1 MYTNKS
7 KNLQKYKLTE
17 ESSFIVK
24 DKSAVISA
32 ILIELKRSMNI
43 VVEKIESTKEW
54 KPSDED
60 IKLKNTHFTK
70 ALTAIYSLQVSLNFD
85 EGGNI
90 ALKLFQLY
98 EYCRQQLIK
107 GYSKKVVSG
116 IKKAV
121 EAIVS
126 ISEAWQIGVKN
137 AKTA

>member
-7 KNLQKYKLTE
+7 KNLQKYKVAE
-17 ESSFIVK
+17 ESSFNVK
-24 DKSAVISA
+24 NKSEVVYS
-32 ILIELKRSMNI
+32 ILTELKRSMNI
-43 VVEKIESTKEW
+43 VVDKIESTKEW
-54 KPSDED
+54 RPSSED

-90 ALKLFQLY
+90 AIKLFQLY
-98 EYCRQQLIK
+98 EFCRQQLIK

-121 EAIVS
+121 EAIGS
-126 ISEAWQIGVKN
+126 ISEAWQIGVNN
-137 AKTA
+137 AKAT

>member
-1 MYTNKS
+1 MKS
-7 KNLQKYKLTE
+7 FKR
-17 ESSFIVK
+17 
-24 DKSAVISA
+24 
-32 ILIELKRSMNI
+32 LKRFDNHQLI
-43 VVEKIESTKEW
+43 L
-54 KPSDED
+54 
-60 IKLKNTHFTK
+60 KLKNTHFTK

-121 EAIVS
+121 EAIGD
-126 ISEAWQIGVKN
+126 ISEAWQIGANN
-137 AKTA
+137 AKAT

>member
-43 VVEKIESTKEW
+43 VIEKIESTKEW

-90 ALKLFQLY
+90 AIKLFQLY

-107 GYSKKVVSG
+107 GYSKKVVVG
-116 IKKAV
+116 IMKAAN
-121 EAIVS
+121 AINDIHQS
-126 ISEAWQIGVKN
+126 FEEGFQN
-137 AKTA
+137 A

>member
-7 KNLQKYKLTE
+7 KNLQKYKLAQ
-17 ESSFIVK
+17 ESSFVVK

-32 ILIELKRSMNI
+32 ILMELKRSMNI
-43 VVEKIESTKEW
+43 VVDKIESTKEW
-54 KPSDED
+54 RPSDED

-90 ALKLFQLY
+90 AIKLFQLY

-121 EAIVS
+121 EAIGD
-126 ISEAWQIGVKN
+126 ISEAWQIGVNN
-137 AKTA
+137 AKAT

>member
-7 KNLQKYKLTE
+7 KNLQKYKSAE

-24 DKSAVISA
+24 DKSQVVSA
-32 ILIELKRSMNI
+32 ILNELKRSMNI
-43 VVEKIESTKEW
+43 VVDKIESTKEW
-54 KPSDED
+54 RPSDED

-121 EAIVS
+121 EAIGD
-126 ISEAWQIGVKN
+126 ISEAWQIGANN
-137 AKTA
+137 AKAT